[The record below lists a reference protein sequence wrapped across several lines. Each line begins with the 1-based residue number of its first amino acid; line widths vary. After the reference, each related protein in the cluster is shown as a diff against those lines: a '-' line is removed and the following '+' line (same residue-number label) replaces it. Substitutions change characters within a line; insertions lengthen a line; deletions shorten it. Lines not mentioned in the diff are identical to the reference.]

1 MFSFQVNG
9 KEYKVKFGY
18 RVLCETNLIDELSN
32 GTKEDEFNKL
42 ISILPEL
49 LLAGLQKKHFDE
61 FGYETELEKKAA
73 LQKVYDLLDDYEEE
87 STEVEVKNG
96 FVLFE
101 KLQKELMAN
110 GFLSG
115 MTKKQMEL
123 AEQQDATTIPQ
134 DHKKT
139 KQ

>member
-1 MFSFQVNG
+1 MFSFNVNG

-18 RVLCETNLIDELSN
+18 GVLCETNLIDELSN
-32 GTKEDEFNKL
+32 GTKEEEFNKL

-61 FGYETELEKKAA
+61 FGYETESEKKIA
-73 LQKVYDLLDDYEEE
+73 LRKVYDLLDDYEEE
-87 STEVEVKNG
+87 STEEDAKNG
-96 FVLFE
+96 FMLFE
-101 KLQKELMAN
+101 KLQKDLMSN

-115 MTKKQMEL
+115 MTKKQEEL
-123 AEQQDATTIPQ
+123 AKQQDATIIPQ
-134 DHKKT
+134 DHKSA

>member
-1 MFSFQVNG
+1 MFSINVKS

-18 RVLCETNLIDELSN
+18 GVLCETNLIDELSN
-32 GTKEDEFNKL
+32 GTKEEEFNKL

-61 FGYETELEKKAA
+61 FGYETASEKKVA
-73 LQKVYDLLDDYEEE
+73 LRKVYDLLDDYEEE
-87 STEVEVKNG
+87 STEEDEKNG
-96 FVLFE
+96 FILFE

-115 MTKKQMEL
+115 MTKKQEEL
-123 AEQQDATTIPQ
+123 AKQQDATIIPQ
-134 DHKKT
+134 DHKSA

>member
-1 MFSFQVNG
+1 MFSFNVNG

-18 RVLCETNLIDELSN
+18 GVLCETNLIDELSN
-32 GTKEDEFNKL
+32 GTKEEKFNKL

-61 FGYETELEKKAA
+61 FGYETESEKKIA
-73 LQKVYDLLDDYEEE
+73 LRKVYDLLDDYEEE
-87 STEVEVKNG
+87 STEENAKNG
-96 FVLFE
+96 FMLFE
-101 KLQKELMAN
+101 KLQKDLMSN

-115 MTKKQMEL
+115 MTKKQEEL
-123 AEQQDATTIPQ
+123 AKQQDATIIPQ
-134 DHKKT
+134 DHKSA

>member
-1 MFSFQVNG
+1 MFSFNVNG

-18 RVLCETNLIDELSN
+18 GVLCETNLIDELSN
-32 GTKEDEFNKL
+32 GTKEEKFNKL

-61 FGYETELEKKAA
+61 FGYETESEKKIA
-73 LQKVYDLLDDYEEE
+73 LRKVYDLLDDYEEE
-87 STEVEVKNG
+87 STEEDAKNG
-96 FVLFE
+96 FMLFE
-101 KLQKELMAN
+101 KLQKDLMSN

-115 MTKKQMEL
+115 MTKKQEEL
-123 AEQQDATTIPQ
+123 AKQQDATIIPQ
-134 DHKKT
+134 DHKSA

>member
-1 MFSFQVNG
+1 MFSFNVNG

-18 RVLCETNLIDELSN
+18 GVLCETNLIDELSN
-32 GTKEDEFNKL
+32 GTKEEEFNKL

-61 FGYETELEKKAA
+61 FGYETESEKKSA
-73 LQKVYDLLDDYEEE
+73 LRKVYDLLDDYEEE
-87 STEVEVKNG
+87 STEEDAKNG
-96 FVLFE
+96 FMLFE

-115 MTKKQMEL
+115 MTKKQEEL
-123 AEQQDATTIPQ
+123 AKQQDATTIPQ

>member
-61 FGYETELEKKAA
+61 FGYETELEKKSA

-87 STEVEVKNG
+87 STEDEVKNG

-115 MTKKQMEL
+115 MTKKQREL